1 MSTSFCFDIQS
12 FVERISSIYSQCK
25 DDEVLIFRGH
35 SDSKF
40 VCLPGLLRNKDFDLT
55 ADGDS
60 ECSEA
65 HKIMIEYPE
74 EFNRKDHLS
83 CLVKMQ
89 HYGLKTRLLDFTR
102 NPLVALYFACNLG
115 SDCDGS
121 VIAFKLKT
129 NEVKHHS
136 SDTVL
141 CLSSLPFLSGKDK
154 DELLRYCH
162 CNRNKLLDKKS
173 YESKQ
178 YQSIH
183 HLYHEIRSQ
192 YPTFETEIK
201 ADDLLTS
208 FFVAANKDNERMKT
222 QNGLFA
228 IFGLDKAISKQKV
241 DKNIVETIVVPH
253 QRKSA
258 FLKMLEHFGMDDSIV
273 YPGLDRAAAKMYGKQ
288 FHLGKI
294 GEF

>member
-1 MSTSFCFDIQS
+1 MITSSCTDLSS
-12 FVERISSIYSQCK
+12 FVERISLLYRQCK
-25 DDEVLIFRGH
+25 PDEVLIFRGH

-40 VCLPGLLRNKDFDLT
+40 VCLPGLLRNRDFDLT
-55 ADGDS
+55 TDGDS
-60 ECSEA
+60 ECSDT

-102 NPLVALYFACNLG
+102 NPLAALYFACNLG

-121 VIAFKLKT
+121 VIVFRVKM
-129 NEVKHHS
+129 NEIKHHS

-154 DELLRYCH
+154 GELLRYCRLN
-162 CNRNKLLDKKS
+162 CGKLLDEKS
-173 YESKQ
+173 YLANE
-178 YQSIH
+178 SIH

-208 FFVAANKDNERMKT
+208 FFIAANKDNQRMKS

-228 IFGLDKAISKQKV
+228 IFGLDKTISKQKA
-241 DKNIVETIVVPH
+241 DKSIVETIVIPRY
-253 QRKSA
+253 RKAA
-258 FLKMLEHFGMDDSIV
+258 FLKMLEHFDIDDSVV

-288 FHLGKI
+288 FHLEKI